1 MADTKIIRVT
11 AQCVEYYE
19 HYVRVDA
26 NVNEDTVMQFYRDN
40 GANGEFEYDGDPQW
54 TWGYAE
60 EADEEM
66 VSEDEVDDMTDT
78 IKEEDDE

>member
-1 MADTKIIRVT
+1 MTDTKIIRVT

-40 GANGEFEYDGDPQW
+40 GANGEFVYDGDPEW
-54 TWGYAE
+54 TWGDAY
-60 EADEEM
+60 
-66 VSEDEVDDMTDT
+66 EVDIEPDDANDMTDT